1 MPSCVPLF
9 FLEGDH
15 VDILLQSFT
24 KIRSLR
30 IMQILKVR
38 GHSAGDYHPCM
49 VTLWSADFAALQG
62 ELDLGYFTVD
72 LEYIIFC
79 VGLGIV

>member
-1 MPSCVPLF
+1 
-9 FLEGDH
+9 
-15 VDILLQSFT
+15 
-24 KIRSLR
+24 
-30 IMQILKVR
+30 MQILKVR